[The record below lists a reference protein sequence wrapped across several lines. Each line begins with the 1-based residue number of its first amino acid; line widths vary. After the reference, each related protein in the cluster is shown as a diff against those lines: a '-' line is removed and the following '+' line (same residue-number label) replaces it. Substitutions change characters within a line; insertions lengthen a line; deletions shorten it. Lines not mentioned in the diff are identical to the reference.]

1 MLVLSIDWE
10 QRVAIV
16 KDTGAPLPTP
26 PKLVFEIKI
35 GQLIF
40 KGVNLMFLLRDDQT
54 AHINIQA
61 VDAKG
66 FDAQL
71 QTITYSSSDES
82 VATVSNA
89 VITAVKPGTATI
101 NVVADADLGDGVT
114 QIAGTLDIQ
123 VVAGQA
129 IALAVTAEL
138 ITAAVSNP
146 SPVATPAPVAVD
158 PAPTNVAPV

>member
-1 MLVLSIDWE
+1 MLVLSIDWDN
-10 QRVAIV
+10 RVAIA
-16 KDTGAPLPTP
+16 KHPGTPLPAP

-35 GQLIF
+35 DQLTF

-71 QTITYSSSDES
+71 QTVTYSSSDES
-82 VATVSNA
+82 VATVTNA

-101 NVVADADLGDGVT
+101 NVLADADLGDGVV

-129 IALAVTAEL
+129 VTLAVTAEL
-138 ITAAVSNP
+138 ITAAVS
-146 SPVATPAPVAVD
+146 STQPAPVAI
-158 PAPTNVAPV
+158 PTGV

>member
-1 MLVLSIDWE
+1 MLVLSIDWDS
-10 QRVAIV
+10 RVAII
-16 KDTGAPLPTP
+16 KDTGTPLLFP

-35 GQLIF
+35 GQLTF

-54 AHINIQA
+54 AHVNIQA

-66 FDAQL
+66 FDAPL

-82 VATVSNA
+82 VATVANA
-89 VITAVKPGTATI
+89 IITAVKPGTATI

-129 IALAVTAEL
+129 VALAVTAEL
-138 ITAAVSNP
+138 ITAAVSN
-146 SPVATPAPVAVD
+146 TEPAPVDV
-158 PAPTNVAPV
+158 PTGV

>member
-1 MLVLSIDWE
+1 MLVLSIDWDN
-10 QRVAIV
+10 RVAIV
-16 KDTGAPLPTP
+16 KDTDTTLPAPS
-26 PKLVFEIKI
+26 KLVFEIKI

-71 QTITYSSSDES
+71 QTVTYSSSDES
-82 VATVSNA
+82 VATVTDA

-101 NVVADADLGDGVT
+101 NVLADADLGDGVV

-129 IALAVTAEL
+129 VTLAVTAEL
-138 ITAAVSNP
+138 ITAAVSSTQP
-146 SPVATPAPVAVD
+146 GTVAI
-158 PAPTNVAPV
+158 PTGV

>member
-1 MLVLSIDWE
+1 
-10 QRVAIV
+10 
-16 KDTGAPLPTP
+16 
-26 PKLVFEIKI
+26 
-35 GQLIF
+35 
-40 KGVNLMFLLRDDQT
+40 MFLLRDDQT

-71 QTITYSSSDES
+71 QTVTYSSSDES
-82 VATVSNA
+82 VATVTNA

-101 NVVADADLGDGVT
+101 NVLADADLGDGVV

-129 IALAVTAEL
+129 VTLAVTAEL
-138 ITAAVSNP
+138 ITAAVS
-146 SPVATPAPVAVD
+146 STQPAPVAI
-158 PAPTNVAPV
+158 PTGV